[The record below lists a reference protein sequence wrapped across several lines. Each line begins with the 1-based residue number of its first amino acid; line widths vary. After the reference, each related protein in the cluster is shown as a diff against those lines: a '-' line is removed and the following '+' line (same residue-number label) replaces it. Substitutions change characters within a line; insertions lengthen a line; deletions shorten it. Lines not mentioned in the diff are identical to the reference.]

1 MLNAQGI
8 RELAYLVEVTDVEQM
23 NADRLEAVCINGWHC
38 VVGKGEFK
46 VGDPAVYFEIDF

>member
-23 NADRLEAVCINGWHC
+23 NADRLEAVCINGWRC
-38 VVGKGEFK
+38 VCRKR
-46 VGDPAVYFEIDF
+46 